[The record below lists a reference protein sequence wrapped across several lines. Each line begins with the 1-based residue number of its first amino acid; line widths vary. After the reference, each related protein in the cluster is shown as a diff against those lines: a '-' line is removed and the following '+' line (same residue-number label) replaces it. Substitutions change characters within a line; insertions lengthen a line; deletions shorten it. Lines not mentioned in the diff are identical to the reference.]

1 MAVIADIDQLTGKLM
16 TNILEIPLGINP
28 SNETIYSDIKDF
40 PHLLVGGT
48 TGSGKTSFLT
58 SMICSLLM
66 KTTPDQLQFMLVD
79 TKMVEMPIYEGIPHL
94 LCPVITDAW
103 EAIDNFKALVRLME
117 ARYEAAKELNA
128 KTLDELNE
136 RLSPR
141 DKLPYIVVICDE
153 IADLMMLSKNEVEES
168 ITRIAQKAR
177 AVGIH
182 LVLATQSPRREVISG
197 LLKSNLPSRLAFAV
211 GSGLDSRIILD
222 SMGAEQLIGRGDALF
237 SAQGRQPFRIQT
249 PFIES
254 SEVEAIVQHWRD
266 QVYWQEK
273 KAA

>member
-1 MAVIADIDQLTGKLM
+1 M

-28 SNETIYSDIKDF
+28 SNETIYANIKDF

-66 KTTPDQLQFMLVD
+66 KATPDQLQFMMVD
-79 TKMVEMPIYEGIPHL
+79 TKMVEMPIYEDIPHL

-117 ARYEAAKELNA
+117 SRYEAAKELNA

-136 RLSPR
+136 RLPSR
-141 DKLPYIVVICDE
+141 DKLPYIIVVCDE
-153 IADLMMLSKNEVEES
+153 IADLMMLSKHDVEES
-168 ITRIAQKAR
+168 ITRLAQKAR
-177 AVGIH
+177 SCGIH

-197 LLKSNLPSRLAFAV
+197 LLKSNLPTRIAFAV

-222 SMGAEQLIGRGDALF
+222 CMGAEQLIGRGDALF
-237 SAQGRQPFRIQT
+237 SSQGRQPFRIQT

-273 KAA
+273 RAA